1 VNAPPPQLAPPGA
14 GLPWFEALMVRW
26 FGRRM
31 FLSHL
36 DWDSAQAA
44 IARASSRLT
53 REAMAMDDKT
63 LARRV
68 LIKRLRG
75 LEDSSRYWSPA
86 MVLEHLVITGEMFTD
101 FVVTL
106 SNGRP
111 VADQRGI
118 ADIKPSGQLGRT
130 GVARF
135 VEVHEAIPVRLAKEA
150 GPLRDGPTHLHP
162 WFGRLTALDWLALTA
177 VHLGL
182 HAKQWRAIRSASPP
196 LLSYPTPAGE

>member
-1 VNAPPPQLAPPGA
+1 VSAPPPQLASPGA
-14 GLPWFEALMVRW
+14 GLPWFESLMVRW

-31 FLSHL
+31 LRSRL

-44 IARASSRLT
+44 IARVSSRLA
-53 REAMAMDDKT
+53 REATSTDDET

-75 LEDSSRYWSPA
+75 LEDSSRYWSPG

-101 FVVTL
+101 YVVAL

-111 VADQRGI
+111 VEDRRGI
-118 ADIKPSGQLGRT
+118 ADIKPRGELGRA
-130 GVARF
+130 VIARF
-135 VEVHEAIPVRLAKEA
+135 VAVHEAIPARLTKEA

-162 WFGRLTALDWLALTA
+162 WFGKLTAADWLTLTA
-177 VHLGL
+177 IHLRL
-182 HAKQWRAIRSASPP
+182 HEKQWRAIRSARF
-196 LLSYPTPAGE
+196 AA